1 MDLDRD
7 NLSLDDDTKE
17 RCDRLAEQLLT
28 KIKRRK
34 ILKDYGVM
42 EYIEEE
48 TGDILLVCADGT
60 LLYTPGEL
68 GRQLSLKA
76 FKNGFRT
83 DYSAL
88 TKLFNAKNWE
98 LALAS

>member
-1 MDLDRD
+1 MDSDRD
-7 NLSLDDDTKE
+7 NLSLDANTKE
-17 RCDRLAEQLLT
+17 RCDVLAEQLLT

-34 ILKDYGVM
+34 VLNDYGVI
-42 EYIEEE
+42 EYVEAE
-48 TGDILLVCADGT
+48 TGDILLICADGT

-88 TKLFNAKNWE
+88 IKLCNAKTWE
-98 LALAS
+98 LALA